1 MDRSGKINV
10 LKLIGDPTCASM
22 TQYKIRRWD
31 ARRRLGT
38 IRRDSPFA
46 SRKEYICRYQSKSS
60 SSKAFT
66 VLMFVT
72 LGTKTGYVFVHLS
85 QVLLP
90 AIADVDHGL
99 KMPRIVWAHY
109 SNDHDHDRGCTEVN
123 TFMRSHRGTCY
134 AFYSIGSGGFSSQTF
149 HLSNIYVVA
158 DRLITQL
165 SSDTFP

>member
-60 SSKAFT
+60 SSNAFT

-72 LGTKTGYVFVHLS
+72 LGTKTGLCPFESSFTAGNSRRRSRLED
-85 QVLLP
+85 
-90 AIADVDHGL
+90 AENCMGI
-99 KMPRIVWAHY
+99 AHY